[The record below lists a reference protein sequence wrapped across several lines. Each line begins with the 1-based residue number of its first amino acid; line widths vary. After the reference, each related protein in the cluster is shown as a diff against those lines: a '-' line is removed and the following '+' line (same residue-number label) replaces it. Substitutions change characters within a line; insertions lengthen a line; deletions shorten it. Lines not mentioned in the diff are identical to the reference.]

1 MSHIPRC
8 EFKFGC
14 SPNPRP
20 TASKAKRFTGQF
32 RAGKPVKPTAST
44 GVMERAMGIEPTSE
58 AWEASILPLYDA
70 RSAAL
75 NSKHTGGTGTSAS
88 FTKRG
93 LPVRRAGPRNGQ
105 WRSARF
111 SDCRGIGG
119 AGIALQA
126 LEFLGGARQP
136 REEKCKM
143 LSGGMSGA
151 ALGSNT

>member
-1 MSHIPRC
+1 
-8 EFKFGC
+8 
-14 SPNPRP
+14 
-20 TASKAKRFTGQF
+20 
-32 RAGKPVKPTAST
+32 
-44 GVMERAMGIEPTSE
+44 
-58 AWEASILPLYDA
+58 LYDA
-70 RSAAL
+70 RSASL
-75 NSKHTGGTGTSAS
+75 NSTQTGSTGTSAS
-88 FTKRG
+88 FMKTG
-93 LPVRRAGPRNGQ
+93 EPLRRAGPRNGQ